1 MRWNAGWPRMARA
14 GVRAAVIGLACC
26 LGLLAAP
33 VAAQTPPPGL
43 GRISQGASVQPGTPI
58 CTGALVAAD
67 LVLTA
72 AHCVRG
78 AVKDPSRIRFH
89 FGWRSD
95 VAGRSL
101 GPADR
106 RFFDLRHG
114 IEVFVID
121 APGGP
126 GLAAFA
132 SDVAL
137 IRLNRLVM
145 PDKVAPLVLTAPGRL
160 PPLGTVYE
168 VFAFDG
174 RTPDQVGDR
183 MTCRLVTVVPGMLGF
198 DCPAVSGNS
207 GAPVLLSSDGGG
219 SVAAVMVAAG
229 NGAVRSW
236 AVLPPDWLRDR
247 VTAAN
252 VSRAKQ

>member
-1 MRWNAGWPRMARA
+1 M
-14 GVRAAVIGLACC
+14 GLAWC

-43 GRISQGASVQPGTPI
+43 GRISQGASVQPGSGI

-78 AVKDPSRIRFH
+78 AVKDPTRLRFH
-89 FGWRSD
+89 FGWRKD
-95 VAGRSL
+95 VDGRSL

-114 IEVFVID
+114 VEVLVID
-121 APGGP
+121 APDGP
-126 GLAAFA
+126 GLAALA

-145 PDKVAPLVLTAPGRL
+145 PDQVAPLALTAPGRL
-160 PPLGTVYE
+160 PPLGTVFE
-168 VFAFDG
+168 LFAFD
-174 RTPDQVGDR
+174 RQTPDQLGDKV
-183 MTCRLVTVVPGMLGF
+183 TCRLVGVVPGLLGL

-207 GAPVLLSSDGGG
+207 GAPVLLSAEGGG
-219 SVAAVMVAAG
+219 SVSAVMVAATAAG
-229 NGAVRSW
+229 RGEIRSW
-236 AVLPPDWLRDR
+236 AVLLPDWLRDR